1 MMPSSALHGLYVITD
16 SALIPDAE
24 FCQRIAAAL
33 RGGARIVQYRDK
45 RELPA
50 LRRKLAAEMVYLC
63 REHGAISII
72 NDDVELALEVG
83 AHGVHIGQDDTA
95 LSQARARLGQGAII
109 GVSCY
114 NRLELAVEAERQ
126 GADYVAFGA
135 FFPSRIKPNAVPA
148 SLELLRAAKEQL
160 AIPICAIGGI
170 TLENGG
176 ALVEAGADMLAVI
189 SAVFAESDS
198 EVATRRLMSSFGL
211 GLCG

>member
-33 RGGARIVQYRDK
+33 RGGAHIVQYRDK
-45 RELPA
+45 RERPA

-72 NDDVELALEVG
+72 NDDVELALKVG
-83 AHGVHIGQDDTA
+83 AHGVHIGQGDAA
-95 LSQARARLGQGAII
+95 LSTARARLGQGAII

-114 NRLELAVEAERQ
+114 NRLDLAVEAERQ

-135 FFPSRIKPNAVPA
+135 FFPSRTKPDAAKATV
-148 SLELLRAAKEQL
+148 ELLSAAKAEL
-160 AIPICAIGGI
+160 HIPICAIGGI
-170 TLENGG
+170 TADN
-176 ALVEAGADMLAVI
+176 AAPLVEAGADMLAVI
-189 SAVFAESDS
+189 SAVFANNDGE
-198 EVATRRLMSSFGL
+198 AGARRFLSLF
-211 GLCG
+211 